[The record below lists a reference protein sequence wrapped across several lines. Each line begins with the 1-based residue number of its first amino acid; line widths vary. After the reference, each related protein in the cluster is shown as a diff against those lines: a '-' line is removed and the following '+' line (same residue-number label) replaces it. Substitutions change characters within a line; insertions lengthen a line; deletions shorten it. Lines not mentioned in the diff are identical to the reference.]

1 MNGAVAGR
9 SRALAALA
17 RLVHPFPSALD
28 AAVTL
33 ALALLAGASV
43 GRAVLLGASMLA
55 IQFSIGTFNDV
66 LDARADGLAARS
78 KPIVDGRV
86 APRLALGVG
95 VLCGLA
101 GLVLA
106 GLAGVTTGLVA
117 CAGFGV
123 GLAYDLRL
131 KASPWSWLPY
141 AAGIPLLPVF
151 AWVGATGHLPGPI
164 LVLAGLGVLGGT
176 SLAIANS
183 LADAERDAASRTRTV
198 ATALGHDRA
207 IRLGALLSLVVGVVA
222 AASAIAL
229 AGWIPATWL
238 TVAGSATMVAGIG
251 LGFGGRLQRAWEVQ
265 AIGLAILAAGWVA
278 SLAAVGRL

>member
-1 MNGAVAGR
+1 MNRVLTG
-9 SRALAALA
+9 LA

-33 ALALLAGASV
+33 ALALLAGALV
-43 GRAVLLGASMLA
+43 GRAVLLGASMLL
-55 IQFSIGTFNDV
+55 IQLSIGTFNDL
-66 LDARADGLAARS
+66 LDAPADAIAGRS
-78 KPIVDGRV
+78 KPLVDGRV
-86 APRLALGVG
+86 TARIALGVG
-95 VLCGLA
+95 VVCGLA

-106 GLAGVTTGLVA
+106 GFAGPATALVA
-117 CAGFGV
+117 CAGYGI

-151 AWVGATGHLPGPI
+151 AWVGATGDLPEPI

-198 ATALGHDRA
+198 ATSLGRDRA
-207 IRLGALLSLVVGVVA
+207 IRLGALLGLAVGAVA
-222 AASAIAL
+222 TTSAIAL
-229 AGWIPATWL
+229 AGWIPGTWVTALGAATL
-238 TVAGSATMVAGIG
+238 VAGLALG
-251 LGFGGRLQRAWEVQ
+251 LAGRLQRAWEVQ

-278 SLAAVGRL
+278 SLAAVGLL